1 MTGTDM
7 TNAFTYATRFDGTDL
22 SNVKGLTQAQV
33 DVACGDAKTRLPSAL
48 KRPSGW
54 PCVE

>member
-1 MTGTDM
+1 
-7 TNAFTYATRFDGTDL
+7 
-22 SNVKGLTQAQV
+22 VKGLTQAQV

-48 KRPSGW
+48 KRPGGW